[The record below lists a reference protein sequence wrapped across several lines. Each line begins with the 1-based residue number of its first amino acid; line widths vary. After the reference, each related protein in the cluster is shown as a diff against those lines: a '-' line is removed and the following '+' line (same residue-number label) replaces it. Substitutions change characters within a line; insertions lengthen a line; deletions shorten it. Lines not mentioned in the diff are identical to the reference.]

1 MSVLVTGAGGQLGKA
16 LAAQLPSAKLPTARL
31 VTSAQLDITRR
42 EALDAFDWT
51 GITAIINAA
60 AWTGVDNAEE
70 TDSTLP
76 AWDVNA
82 TGVANLAW
90 HARWLG
96 IPLVHVSTD
105 YVFDGDGDAPIPAD
119 GLVDPRGVYGITK
132 AAGELAARLAPTYY
146 VVRTSWVFGD
156 GPNFVRTMLR
166 LGAEREELT
175 VVDDQFGRP
184 TYAVDLAEA
193 LIGLLERG
201 CPAGTYHATG
211 SGDVVSWADFAAAIL
226 EGSGCKVR
234 PISSE
239 EYAQGRVIA
248 PRPSNSALD
257 LSALEAVGITLR
269 DWRLALAAYLTAEK
283 A

>member
-16 LAAQLPSAKLPTARL
+16 LAARLPGARL
-31 VTSAQLDITRR
+31 VTSDELDITSR
-42 EALDAFDWT
+42 EALAGFDWA

-60 AWTGVDNAEE
+60 AWTAVDKAEQD
-70 TDSTLP
+70 DSTLP

-90 HARWLG
+90 HARRLG
-96 IPLVHVSTD
+96 LPLVHVSTD
-105 YVFDGDGDAPIPAD
+105 YVFDGEEPGPLPVTTGI
-119 GLVDPRGVYGITK
+119 DPQGVYGITK

-166 LGAEREELT
+166 LGADRDELT
-175 VVDDQFGRP
+175 VVDDQYGRP
-184 TYAVDLAEA
+184 TYTVDLAAA
-193 LIGLLERG
+193 LVALLDSG
-201 CPAGTYHATG
+201 APSGTYHATG
-211 SGDVVSWADFAAAIL
+211 SGDVVSWADFATAIL
-226 EGSGCKVR
+226 EGSRCKVR

-239 EYAQGRVIA
+239 EYAQGRPSVA

-257 LSALEAVGITLR
+257 LSSLEAVGITLR
-269 DWRLALAAYLTAEK
+269 DWRLALAEYLAAER